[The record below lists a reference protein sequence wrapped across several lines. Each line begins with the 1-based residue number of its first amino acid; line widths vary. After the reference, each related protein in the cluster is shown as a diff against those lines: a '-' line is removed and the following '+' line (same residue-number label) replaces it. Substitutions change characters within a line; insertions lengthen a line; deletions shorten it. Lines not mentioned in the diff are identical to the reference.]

1 MVGYKSRSKSSYYA
15 ELWLHKALAGAVK
28 PSEGDVLYTGLAEGA
43 FLGVPR
49 DELEDNHIMNVS
61 FDTLTAARDLEA
73 AGLERPQ
80 AEAIVKTMRESG
92 RADFANLPT
101 KVDIAEIHT
110 AIANLETRLL
120 RWIVGTILTTAG
132 VTVAIVRLLMA

>member
-1 MVGYKSRSKSSYYA
+1 
-15 ELWLHKALAGAVK
+15 
-28 PSEGDVLYTGLAEGA
+28 
-43 FLGVPR
+43 
-49 DELEDNHIMNVS
+49 MNVS

-73 AGLERPQ
+73 AGLERTH

-92 RADFANLPT
+92 RADFASLAA
-101 KVDIAEIHT
+101 KADL
-110 AIANLETRLL
+110 ANLETRLV

>member
-1 MVGYKSRSKSSYYA
+1 
-15 ELWLHKALAGAVK
+15 
-28 PSEGDVLYTGLAEGA
+28 
-43 FLGVPR
+43 
-49 DELEDNHIMNVS
+49 MNVS

-92 RADFANLPT
+92 RADFANLAT
-101 KVDIAEIHT
+101 KVDIAEIRTEIADVRT

-132 VTVAIVRLLMA
+132 VTVAIVLLLMA

>member
-1 MVGYKSRSKSSYYA
+1 
-15 ELWLHKALAGAVK
+15 
-28 PSEGDVLYTGLAEGA
+28 
-43 FLGVPR
+43 
-49 DELEDNHIMNVS
+49 MNVS
-61 FDTLTAARDLEA
+61 FDTQTAARDLEA

-92 RADFANLPT
+92 RADFANLAT

-132 VTVAIVRLLMA
+132 VTVAIVRLLMT

>member
-1 MVGYKSRSKSSYYA
+1 
-15 ELWLHKALAGAVK
+15 
-28 PSEGDVLYTGLAEGA
+28 
-43 FLGVPR
+43 
-49 DELEDNHIMNVS
+49 MNVS
-61 FDTLTAARDLEA
+61 FDTLTAAHDLEA

-132 VTVAIVRLLMA
+132 VTLAIVRLLMA

>member
-1 MVGYKSRSKSSYYA
+1 MAHSTFK
-15 ELWLHKALAGAVK
+15 
-28 PSEGDVLYTGLAEGA
+28 
-43 FLGVPR
+43 PR

-92 RADFANLPT
+92 RADFANLAT

-110 AIANLETRLL
+110 AIANLETRLV

>member
-1 MVGYKSRSKSSYYA
+1 
-15 ELWLHKALAGAVK
+15 
-28 PSEGDVLYTGLAEGA
+28 
-43 FLGVPR
+43 
-49 DELEDNHIMNVS
+49 MNVS
-61 FDTLTAARDLEA
+61 FDTLTAAHDLEA

-110 AIANLETRLL
+110 AIANLETRLT
-120 RWIVGTILTTAG
+120 RSPQPTTWKPLASNG
-132 VTVAIVRLLMA
+132 HKPRPL

>member
-1 MVGYKSRSKSSYYA
+1 
-15 ELWLHKALAGAVK
+15 
-28 PSEGDVLYTGLAEGA
+28 
-43 FLGVPR
+43 
-49 DELEDNHIMNVS
+49 MNVS

-92 RADFANLPT
+92 RADFANLAT

-120 RWIVGTILTTAG
+120 RWIVGTVLTTAG
-132 VTVAIVRLLMA
+132 VTVAIVRLLMT

>member
-1 MVGYKSRSKSSYYA
+1 
-15 ELWLHKALAGAVK
+15 
-28 PSEGDVLYTGLAEGA
+28 
-43 FLGVPR
+43 
-49 DELEDNHIMNVS
+49 MNVS

-92 RADFANLPT
+92 RADFANLAT

-110 AIANLETRLL
+110 AIANLETRLV

>member
-1 MVGYKSRSKSSYYA
+1 
-15 ELWLHKALAGAVK
+15 
-28 PSEGDVLYTGLAEGA
+28 
-43 FLGVPR
+43 
-49 DELEDNHIMNVS
+49 MNVS
-61 FDTLTAARDLEA
+61 FDTLTAARNLEA

-92 RADFANLPT
+92 QADFANLGT
-101 KVDIAEIHT
+101 KVDIAKIHT

-132 VTVAIVRLLMA
+132 VTVAIVRLWMT

>member
-1 MVGYKSRSKSSYYA
+1 
-15 ELWLHKALAGAVK
+15 
-28 PSEGDVLYTGLAEGA
+28 
-43 FLGVPR
+43 
-49 DELEDNHIMNVS
+49 MNVS

-92 RADFANLPT
+92 RADFANLAT

-132 VTVAIVRLLMA
+132 VTVAIVRLLMV

>member
-1 MVGYKSRSKSSYYA
+1 
-15 ELWLHKALAGAVK
+15 
-28 PSEGDVLYTGLAEGA
+28 
-43 FLGVPR
+43 
-49 DELEDNHIMNVS
+49 MNVS

-92 RADFANLPT
+92 RADFASLAT

>member
-1 MVGYKSRSKSSYYA
+1 
-15 ELWLHKALAGAVK
+15 
-28 PSEGDVLYTGLAEGA
+28 
-43 FLGVPR
+43 
-49 DELEDNHIMNVS
+49 MNVS
-61 FDTLTAARDLEA
+61 FDTLTAAHDLEA

>member
-1 MVGYKSRSKSSYYA
+1 
-15 ELWLHKALAGAVK
+15 
-28 PSEGDVLYTGLAEGA
+28 
-43 FLGVPR
+43 
-49 DELEDNHIMNVS
+49 MNGS

-92 RADFANLPT
+92 RADFANLAT

-132 VTVAIVRLLMA
+132 VTVAIVRLLMT

>member
-1 MVGYKSRSKSSYYA
+1 
-15 ELWLHKALAGAVK
+15 
-28 PSEGDVLYTGLAEGA
+28 
-43 FLGVPR
+43 
-49 DELEDNHIMNVS
+49 MNVS

-92 RADFANLPT
+92 RADFANLAT

>member
-1 MVGYKSRSKSSYYA
+1 
-15 ELWLHKALAGAVK
+15 
-28 PSEGDVLYTGLAEGA
+28 
-43 FLGVPR
+43 
-49 DELEDNHIMNVS
+49 MNVS

-92 RADFANLPT
+92 RADFANLAT

-132 VTVAIVRLLMA
+132 VTVAIVRLLMT

>member
-1 MVGYKSRSKSSYYA
+1 
-15 ELWLHKALAGAVK
+15 
-28 PSEGDVLYTGLAEGA
+28 
-43 FLGVPR
+43 
-49 DELEDNHIMNVS
+49 MNVS
-61 FDTLTAARDLEA
+61 FDTLNAARDLEA

-92 RADFANLPT
+92 RADFANLAT

-132 VTVAIVRLLMA
+132 VTVAIVRLLMT

>member
-1 MVGYKSRSKSSYYA
+1 
-15 ELWLHKALAGAVK
+15 
-28 PSEGDVLYTGLAEGA
+28 
-43 FLGVPR
+43 
-49 DELEDNHIMNVS
+49 MNVS
-61 FDTLTAARDLEA
+61 FDTLTAAHDLEA

-92 RADFANLPT
+92 RADFASLAT
-101 KVDIAEIHT
+101 KVDITEIHT

>member
-1 MVGYKSRSKSSYYA
+1 
-15 ELWLHKALAGAVK
+15 
-28 PSEGDVLYTGLAEGA
+28 
-43 FLGVPR
+43 
-49 DELEDNHIMNVS
+49 MNVS

-92 RADFANLPT
+92 RADFASPAT

-110 AIANLETRLL
+110 AIANLETRLV

>member
-1 MVGYKSRSKSSYYA
+1 
-15 ELWLHKALAGAVK
+15 
-28 PSEGDVLYTGLAEGA
+28 
-43 FLGVPR
+43 
-49 DELEDNHIMNVS
+49 MNVS

-92 RADFANLPT
+92 QADFANLVT
-101 KVDIAEIHT
+101 EVDIAKIHT

-132 VTVAIVRLLMA
+132 VTVAIVRLLMT

>member
-1 MVGYKSRSKSSYYA
+1 
-15 ELWLHKALAGAVK
+15 
-28 PSEGDVLYTGLAEGA
+28 
-43 FLGVPR
+43 
-49 DELEDNHIMNVS
+49 MNVS

-92 RADFANLPT
+92 RADFANLAT
-101 KVDIAEIHT
+101 KVDIAEIRTEIADVRT

-120 RWIVGTILTTAG
+120 RWIVGTILTTSG
-132 VTVAIVRLLMA
+132 VTVAIVRLLMV

>member
-1 MVGYKSRSKSSYYA
+1 
-15 ELWLHKALAGAVK
+15 
-28 PSEGDVLYTGLAEGA
+28 
-43 FLGVPR
+43 
-49 DELEDNHIMNVS
+49 MNVS

-92 RADFANLPT
+92 RADFANLAT
-101 KVDIAEIHT
+101 KVYIAEIHT

-132 VTVAIVRLLMA
+132 VTVAIVRLLMT

>member
-1 MVGYKSRSKSSYYA
+1 
-15 ELWLHKALAGAVK
+15 
-28 PSEGDVLYTGLAEGA
+28 
-43 FLGVPR
+43 
-49 DELEDNHIMNVS
+49 MNVS

-92 RADFANLPT
+92 RADFASLAT
-101 KVDIAEIHT
+101 KVDIAEINT